1 MIKKCF
7 VFDFDDTLATTTAKI
22 LVWGIRPSGLG
33 GQSLVGELTPAE
45 FSSYDLKDDEEFDF
59 SQFRDDKFIQ
69 DASPT
74 WLMSL
79 AEEVDSEGHDIYI
92 LTAREDDSADA
103 IAEFLS
109 GFNVHPKMIHCVG
122 GTKNSIPKRKHDILM
137 MLINNYDKTY
147 FYDDCSVN
155 IEYAPSEKNF
165 RKYQV

>member
-22 LVWGIRPSGLG
+22 LVWGRGSSEYGDAIVR
-33 GQSLVGELTPAE
+33 ELTPAE
-45 FSSYDLKDDEEFDF
+45 FSSYELKNGEEFDF

-69 DASPT
+69 EANPT

-79 AEEVDSEGHDIYI
+79 AEEVDGEGHDIYI

-109 GFNVHPKMIHCVG
+109 GFDVYPKMIHCVG
-122 GTKNSIPKRKHDILM
+122 GTKDSIPKRKHDILM

-155 IEYAPSEKNF
+155 IQYAPSEKSF
-165 RKYQV
+165 RKYKI